1 MPATLLLLS
10 LAGCMPTFEAKD
22 GPPDTFVLAA
32 VTVAPAEAPVP
43 PLAGELA
50 VRMPT
55 VRAATEGN
63 HLPVRLPDG
72 RVDVLAGA
80 RWAAPVDAGLGAVL
94 VDTLRDRR
102 GFSAVLPDSSPF
114 AGRWLLDVEVRE
126 FIAQYAAEGAAP
138 TVRVVLVGTLG
149 RSRDRQ
155 VLGAVTGTGEVA
167 ARRNTRTA
175 IAEAFGS
182 ATRDAVLQVAQDAER
197 LAATDAAAR

>member
-10 LAGCMPTFEAKD
+10 LAGCLPTFEAKD
-22 GPPDTFVLAA
+22 GPPDTFTLSAA
-32 VTVAPAEAPVP
+32 TAAPADAVP
-43 PLAGELA
+43 TPLAGELA
-50 VRMPT
+50 LRLPT
-55 VRAATEGN
+55 VRGAADGD

-80 RWAAPVDAGLGAVL
+80 RWATPVDVGLGAVL

-102 GFSAVLPDSSPF
+102 AFSAVLPDSSPF

-126 FIAQYAAEGAAP
+126 FAAQYAAEGAAP

-175 IAEAFGS
+175 IAEAFGA
-182 ATRDAVLQVAQDAER
+182 ATREAVLQVAQETER
-197 LAATDAAAR
+197 LAAADAAAR